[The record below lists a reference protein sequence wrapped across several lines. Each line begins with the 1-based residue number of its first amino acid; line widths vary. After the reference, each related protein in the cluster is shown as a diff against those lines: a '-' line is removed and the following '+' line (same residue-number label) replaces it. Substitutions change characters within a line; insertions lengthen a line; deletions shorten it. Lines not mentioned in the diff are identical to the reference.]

1 MHGISKNYYTKSMD
15 TYSMHHEMLS
25 RNLDKNPD
33 EVRKFTNGKVELAN
47 LGDAAI
53 GRITLE
59 PGWKWSNDVKHI
71 VNTNSCQLPHT
82 QYVISGRLQVR
93 MDDGTEQE
101 FGPGE
106 ALYVPPGH
114 DAWVVGN
121 DSFVAVDFTGMKEYA
136 NTTKK

>member
-1 MHGISKNYYTKSMD
+1 
-15 TYSMHHEMLS
+15 MHHEMRS

-33 EVRKFTNGKVELAN
+33 DVRKFTNGKVEVAN
-47 LGDAAI
+47 LGDTTL

-59 PGWKWSNDVKHI
+59 PGWKWSKDIKPI
-71 VNTNSCQLPHT
+71 ANTDSCQLPHT
-82 QYVISGRLQVR
+82 QYVISGRLRVR

-101 FGPGE
+101 YGTAE

-121 DSFVAVDFTGMKEYA
+121 EPFVAVDFTGMKEYA
-136 NTTKK
+136 ATTSKK